1 MLAPNNPSAGVYTS
15 EIEVPDR
22 SESFSVSTGVIVAAT
37 NKGPINRRTRVT
49 EIGKLRKLFGRIDPS
64 VSFGLNCAED
74 FLQESNSLLFT
85 RVVREAKY
93 AGILIRTVTNFS
105 TAIQLSTGM
114 DDPNQVG
121 MGDSDIML
129 IHAENPGKWGDDV
142 YVVLYPDS
150 NDPDGH
156 QFFFEVYEGQS
167 SVPVE
172 RFICTTFYKRNE
184 NGAQLFVEDVINNQS
199 EILRVRFNWNH
210 SAFVSNPE
218 PVLINAILG
227 GPLDELSGDRNGQL
241 YGGHNGVQPTLGD
254 IINAWDLYADHEIVD
269 IDILINAGYTDPAIH
284 HKMNEIAQR
293 RLDCIAVLDIPFD
306 YARTDRAIDYR
317 RNVLNMN
324 SSSSALYTPHIKVRD
339 TNSARSYFIPP
350 SGKVAAVFARTDNVA
365 ASWFAPAGTNRGII
379 TSIEDLQHDYDQGDR
394 NALTDNQINYIRE
407 MAGYGNVIWNADTL
421 YAFKSPLNDIG
432 VRRLLGILH
441 RIVRFG
447 QLRSVFQPNDSF
459 LQAQI
464 RQDMINML
472 EPIRTGRGLDWYDVV
487 CDSRNNPPAQVANG
501 DLVCDVY
508 LDPTRYTKRIHLN
521 AIVPK
526 TGGIKFAEQL
536 LDR

>member
-22 SESFSVSTGVIVAAT
+22 SETFGVSTGVIVAAT
-37 NKGPINRRTRVT
+37 NKGPVGKRTRVT
-49 EIGKLRKLFGRIDPS
+49 EIGRLRKLFGRIDPS

-85 RVVREAKY
+85 RVVRDAKY
-93 AGILIRTVTNFS
+93 AGILVRTVTNFS
-105 TAIQLSTGM
+105 TAIQLTTGM
-114 DDPNQVG
+114 ADPNLVG

-129 IHAENPGKWGDDV
+129 IHAENPGKWGDDI
-142 YVVLYPDS
+142 YVIMYPDN

-199 EILRVRFNWNH
+199 EILRVRFNWAH
-210 SAFVSNPE
+210 SAFTSNPE

-227 GPLDELSGDRNGQL
+227 GPLDELSGNRNGQL
-241 YGGHNGVQPTLGD
+241 FGGDNGVQPTLGD
-254 IINAWDLYADHEIVD
+254 IINAWDMYADHEIVD
-269 IDILINAGYTDPAIH
+269 CDILINAGYVDPAVQ
-284 HKMNEIAQR
+284 HKINEIAQR
-293 RLDCIAVLDIPFD
+293 RLDCIAVLDVPPE
-306 YARTDRAIDYR
+306 YGRTDRAIDYR

-324 SSSSALYTPHIKVRD
+324 SSSSALYAPYVKVRD
-339 TNSARSYFIPP
+339 TNAARSYFIPP
-350 SGKVAAVFARTDNVA
+350 SGKVAAVYARTDNVA
-365 ASWFAPAGTNRGII
+365 ASWFAPAGVNRGII
-379 TSIEDLQHDYDQGDR
+379 TSVEDLQYDYDQGDR
-394 NALTDNQINYIRE
+394 NALTDNQINFIRE

-447 QLRSVFQPNDSF
+447 QLRSVFQPNDTF
-459 LQAQI
+459 LQSQI

-472 EPIRTGRGLDWYDVV
+472 EPIRTGRGLDWYDVI
-487 CDSRNNPPAQVANG
+487 CDNRNNPPAQVANG